1 MQDQGNDQ
9 MVVLSPEA
17 ANEIKQLRLAEVEAS
32 EKRRELSRD
41 LRKDIRKIEN
51 KIKNL
56 NIAGVPIL
64 IPLVINGLF
73 SSYGI
78 IFLLVVIPASSNLFS
93 AIFPVIPLSDK
104 SISIK

>member
-1 MQDQGNDQ
+1 MTKLEQEVVSKISKLMQDQGNDQ

-17 ANEIKQLRLAEVEAS
+17 ANEIKELRLAEVAAS
-32 EKRRELSRD
+32 DKRRKLSRD

-64 IPLVINGLF
+64 IILI
-73 SSYGI
+73 GI
-78 IFLLVVIPASSNLFS
+78 SHLIIRRIKIS
-93 AIFPVIPLSDK
+93 AR
-104 SISIK
+104 